1 MQVFHG
7 KEYSKI
13 DTSWERKDT
22 LETMDRILQGKGKS
36 VLGNV
41 EAK

>member
-7 KEYSKI
+7 KECRKI

-22 LETMDRILQGKGKS
+22 LETMVKILQGKGKS
-36 VLGNV
+36 FLGNT